1 MNIETERLILRTLRL
16 GDEVRLH
23 EYRNKKEV
31 SKFQS
36 WTRFSQREARNLV
49 TYTLNHPYE
58 GEPKQKTQ
66 LAVTLK
72 DGTMIGDL
80 HLETVSKTCL
90 TIGYTL
96 ESVYWG
102 MGYGR
107 EAVRGLLAYIKETFP
122 HNKVIAYIY
131 KENDRSRR
139 LLLDLGFVKF
149 DESFFYH
156 DEGYVLYLRGGNK
169 K

>member
-31 SKFQS
+31 SKYQS

-80 HLETVSKTCL
+80 HLETLSKTCL

-96 ESVYWG
+96 DSVYWG

-107 EAVRGLLAYIKETFP
+107 EAVRLALDFIRTWRLFLIIK
-122 HNKVIAYIY
+122 
-131 KENDRSRR
+131 
-139 LLLDLGFVKF
+139 LLLIFT
-149 DESFFYH
+149 
-156 DEGYVLYLRGGNK
+156 K
-169 K
+169 KTIVQDVFCLI

>member
-31 SKFQS
+31 SKYQS

-80 HLETVSKTCL
+80 HLETLSKTCL

-96 ESVYWG
+96 DSVYWG

-107 EAVRGLLAYIKETFP
+107 EAVRGLL
-122 HNKVIAYIY
+122 AYIY